1 MGDDHTEAYK
11 GWSITVTVSVP
22 QFADTDAKCSTV
34 SVLIVQLQEPHR
46 RLIGNARGAVLLDR
60 SDAIRLGF
68 AAARAFIDAA
78 VNTVESTRTGAF
90 GHGHIAGGLG

>member
-22 QFADTDAKCSTV
+22 QFADTDAKCFTV

-78 VNTVESTRTGAF
+78 VNTVESARRQLHANAKISNSF
-90 GHGHIAGGLG
+90 G